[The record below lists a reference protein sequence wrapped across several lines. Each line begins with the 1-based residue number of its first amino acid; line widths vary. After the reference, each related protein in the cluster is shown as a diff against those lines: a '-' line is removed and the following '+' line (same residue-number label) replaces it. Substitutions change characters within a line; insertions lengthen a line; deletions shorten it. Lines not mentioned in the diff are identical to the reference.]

1 MKLAQ
6 AGFVLRGVWTS
17 FKELLWTHILT
28 SCTMAMT
35 LFIFGGFLLVQE
47 NLQNLLKGWGNQIQV
62 HAYLKNG
69 FSRDELGPLLER
81 IRSYPEVEKVRFI
94 SQDQAWEDFRRSL
107 GSQAGVLEGLSA
119 DILPSSVELTVK
131 PAYREQNSVQDLA
144 GRLQREREISAVEY
158 PQEWVEKLS
167 VVLLGIQWA
176 KWILGGV
183 LFLATYLIVG
193 STVKLAIVARK
204 DEIEIMQLVGAP
216 AGLIKAP
223 IVLEGILQ
231 GTLGGLLS
239 ILLLWLLF
247 VFLSVQIPASS
258 AFFGPLARLH
268 FLDYQGM
275 GLLLVLGWFMGG
287 FGSLVSLRRFL
298 SS

>member
-17 FKELLWTHILT
+17 FKELLWTHLLT
-28 SCTMAMT
+28 SFTMAMT

-47 NLQNLLKGWGNQIQV
+47 NLQNLLKGWGNQIQLY
-62 HAYLKNG
+62 AYLKNG
-69 FSRDELGPLLER
+69 FSRNELGPLLER
-81 IRSYPEVEKVRFI
+81 IRAYPEIEKVRFI
-94 SQDQAWEDFRRSL
+94 SQEEAWGDFRKSL
-107 GSQAGVLEGLSA
+107 GSQAGVLEGLSS
-119 DILPSSVELTVK
+119 DIIPSSLELSVK
-131 PAYREQNSVQDLA
+131 PAYRERNLVHDVA
-144 GRLQREREISAVEY
+144 NRLRQERDISAVEY

-176 KWILGGV
+176 KWILGGI

-204 DEIEIMQLVGAP
+204 DEIEVMQLVGAP
-216 AGLIKAP
+216 AAVIKAP
-223 IVLEGILQ
+223 IVLEGVLQ

-247 VFLSVQIPASS
+247 LFVRVQIPASS
-258 AFFGPLARLH
+258 AFLGPLARLQ

-275 GLLLVLGWFMGG
+275 GLLLVLGWFVGG

-298 SS
+298 